1 MRLSGVHPSVAM
13 ASNLQHLLSALAFI
27 AFGRT
32 GQIRTC
38 VWKQPRV
45 VQENCQDVKAMVRGR
60 HRMAYPVKGNW
71 EGIYVLFSFLA
82 QPSTAPKVQILLSN
96 PPAGAEDNILR
107 HMTLNY

>member
-1 MRLSGVHPSVAM
+1 M
-13 ASNLQHLLSALAFI
+13 
-27 AFGRT
+27 
-32 GQIRTC
+32 
-38 VWKQPRV
+38 
-45 VQENCQDVKAMVRGR
+45 QENCQDVKAMVRGR

-96 PPAGAEDNILR
+96 PTAGAEDNILR

>member
-1 MRLSGVHPSVAM
+1 MTVLVLAAVLPMGAD
-13 ASNLQHLLSALAFI
+13 NCSA
-27 AFGRT
+27 T
-32 GQIRTC
+32 
-38 VWKQPRV
+38 
-45 VQENCQDVKAMVRGR
+45 QENCQDVKAMVRGR

-82 QPSTAPKVQILLSN
+82 QPITAPKVQILLSN